1 MPLTPPTPLPV
12 CGVSTLAETEATA
25 DRLPPLL
32 FAVTEADA
40 VLEARRLEK
49 NFSLMARAEYLCSMN
64 VGEICIGVVVV
75 VAADD
80 GFMLAAAV
88 VAVAVGLLYLAAIAD
103 IAGVINAG
111 AVAICL
117 LLLSLLVLLLLLL
130 LLMLLLMMGE
140 QE

>member
-88 VAVAVGLLYLAAIAD
+88 VVVGLLYLAAIAD

>member
-12 CGVSTLAETEATA
+12 CGVSTLADTEATA

-88 VAVAVGLLYLAAIAD
+88 VAVGLLYLAAIAD

>member
-1 MPLTPPTPLPV
+1 
-12 CGVSTLAETEATA
+12 
-25 DRLPPLL
+25 
-32 FAVTEADA
+32 
-40 VLEARRLEK
+40 
-49 NFSLMARAEYLCSMN
+49 MARAEYLCSMN
-64 VGEICIGVVVV
+64 VGEICIGVVGV

-80 GFMLAAAV
+80 GFMLAGAV
-88 VAVAVGLLYLAAIAD
+88 VAVGLLYLAAIAD

>member
-88 VAVAVGLLYLAAIAD
+88 VAVGLLYLAAIAD